1 MPSRLIFTTREQVM
15 VNVGVLEW
23 DIENFLSYT
32 VFRRHG
38 MGVLKRDLSAITVEK
53 LGVSRQRHGHLSY
66 RMKP

>member
-1 MPSRLIFTTREQVM
+1 M